1 MRTSSVGTIC
11 INITGMVA
19 IVAPSPSLN
28 ESNYDLVNNDE
39 QASWFPLCNL
49 DHEGSLTNY
58 LHFPLIRTILGS
70 REAHLGVTNIR
81 ETPWLN
87 GKIEKG

>member
-1 MRTSSVGTIC
+1 MQLVQFALTSQAWLPLLHS
-11 INITGMVA
+11 
-19 IVAPSPSLN
+19 SPSLS

-49 DHEGSLTNY
+49 GHEGSLTNY

-70 REAHLGVTNIR
+70 REAHPGVTNIR
-81 ETPWLN
+81 ETP
-87 GKIEKG
+87 

>member
-28 ESNYDLVNNDE
+28 ESNYDWVNNDK
-39 QASWFPLCNL
+39 QASWFPL
-49 DHEGSLTNY
+49 S

-70 REAHLGVTNIR
+70 REAHPGVTNIR
-81 ETPWLN
+81 ETP
-87 GKIEKG
+87 